1 MISPDDGGQQ
11 QLVVVLEGRQD
22 GLTQQEVG
30 EDPAGEDDEHGGDPE
45 GERMFP
51 RERQG
56 AVGEVVSHSQAAE
69 GCVGE
74 VEVGEHLELG
84 DLVGQVQEGLGVHD
98 ESVCFS
104 LPTCNSQCFR
114 QETGGVVCTVYC
126 TMYCTVHIYTALTL
140 ITH

>member
-45 GERMFP
+45 GERMLP

-84 DLVGQVQEGLGVHD
+84 DLVGQVQEGLGVHLD
-98 ESVCFS
+98 LVLSLLSLLQGLVSQQSVS
-104 LPTCNSQCFR
+104 SPATKLDIRKIHKEDQR
-114 QETGGVVCTVYC
+114 EK
-126 TMYCTVHIYTALTL
+126 I
-140 ITH
+140 